1 MDACRHAP
9 PAAYPGTM
17 RAALSPPY
25 LALLQAGFAMPWLL
39 PAMRCALTAP
49 FHPYLPRN
57 ARRRYVFCCTFRR
70 FAPPRRYLAPCPEE
84 PGLSSARL
92 RRRQSAP
99 NLGPDSDCPAD
110 SHYHPT
116 TKTGIRPHRLA
127 RSCGGCA
134 MLRVG
139 AMPGRRQKNSDMHP
153 LPMSQIFVYTHEP

>member
-25 LALLQAGFAMPWLL
+25 LALLQAGFAVPWLL

-57 ARRRYVFCCTFRR
+57 AGRRYAFCCTFRR

-92 RRRQSAP
+92 ERRQSAP
-99 NLGPDSDCPAD
+99 TLVLTAIARLTPAITLPQKPGFAPIGSRGVAAGWTESWSGTLPRRTRVAGFAPRCLGS
-110 SHYHPT
+110 
-116 TKTGIRPHRLA
+116 GILA
-127 RSCGGCA
+127 G
-134 MLRVG
+134 
-139 AMPGRRQKNSDMHP
+139 
-153 LPMSQIFVYTHEP
+153 

>member
-57 ARRRYVFCCTFRR
+57 AGRRYVFCCTFRR

-92 RRRQSAP
+92 GRRQSAP
-99 NLGPDSDCPAD
+99 SLGPDSDCPAD

-116 TKTGIRPHRLA
+116 TKTGVRPHRLA
-127 RSCGGCA
+127 RSCGGLGGVLVWDIATADRGFEVCPP
-134 MLRVG
+134 VG
-139 AMPGRRQKNSDMHP
+139 RLSDSLMC
-153 LPMSQIFVYTHEP
+153 